1 MSNYNN
7 ESSCADRIGRFLLI
21 LLIVGCMRMC
31 RAAMR
36 EADRPPRS
44 RSSYSVVEPRL
55 VVPEAAEL
63 DFFATAAR

>member
-7 ESSCADRIGRFLLI
+7 ESSCADRIGRFLV
-21 LLIVGCMRMC
+21 LLLLLACMRMC

-44 RSSYSVVEPRL
+44 SSSYSVVEPRPIA
-55 VVPEAAEL
+55 PEAPEL
-63 DFFATAAR
+63 DFFATADR

>member
-7 ESSCADRIGRFLLI
+7 ESSCADRIGRFLVV

-36 EADRPPRS
+36 EADRPTNS
-44 RSSYSVVEPRL
+44 RSSYSVVEPRP
-55 VVPEAAEL
+55 VAPEATEF
-63 DFFATAAR
+63 DFFATADR